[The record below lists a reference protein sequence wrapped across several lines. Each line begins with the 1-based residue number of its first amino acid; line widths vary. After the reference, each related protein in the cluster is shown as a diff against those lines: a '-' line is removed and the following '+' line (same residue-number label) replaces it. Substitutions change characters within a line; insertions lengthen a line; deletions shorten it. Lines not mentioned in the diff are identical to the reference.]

1 MLVSPSKTKPKGALV
16 NNNPMKKNNLLAAIS
31 VALLFLMGP
40 AQAGQPKAKG
50 EGKTKIAIL
59 ELKAERGLDEGLVKL
74 LNELLLTEFGRSG
87 EYEVIGGSDLAS
99 LLQLEEKKQMM
110 SCDDIGCLSELGG
123 ALGVDK
129 LAAANIGK
137 IGSYYLVNVKII
149 NVREAK
155 VERRVSYNVQGIED
169 KLIRAI
175 TASVKELIT
184 GKPTEMKDNKAAAG
198 LAAAGVEGKL
208 EPQAESDPYS
218 LWGHVAFWSGV
229 GMVAFGGAAA
239 GLSASAASDYEAG
252 DLDAED
258 TSRTWAGVMYAG
270 FGVGAAL
277 ITTGVL
283 LWLLGPDEVKEG
295 ATAAVIPDVENGGA
309 VLSIGWSW

>member
-1 MLVSPSKTKPKGALV
+1 M
-16 NNNPMKKNNLLAAIS
+16 NYNPVKKINLLAT
-31 VALLFLMGP
+31 VFLTLLFLSGP
-40 AQAGQPKAKG
+40 AFGGPK
-50 EGKTKIAIL
+50 EGKGKTRIAIL
-59 ELKAERGLDEGLVKL
+59 ELKSERGLDQGLVKL

-110 SCDDIGCLSELGG
+110 DCDDIGCLSELGG

-155 VERRVSYNVQGIED
+155 VERRVSYKVQGIED

-175 TASVKELIT
+175 SASVKELMT
-184 GKPTEMKDNKAAAG
+184 GKAAPDLTGDIVASPGTGPAAAG
-198 LAAAGVEGKL
+198 LEGKL
-208 EPQAESDPYS
+208 ERKTESDPYS
-218 LWGHVAFWSGV
+218 LWGHVSFWSGIGV
-229 GMVAFGGAAA
+229 MAFGGAAA
-239 GLSASAASDYEAG
+239 GLSAAAAGDYEGG
-252 DLDAED
+252 DLGAED
-258 TSRTWAGVMYAG
+258 SSRTWAGVMYAS

-283 LWLLGPDEVKEG
+283 LWLLGPEKVQEG
-295 ATAAVIPDVENGGA
+295 GTTVAVIPDSDGNG
-309 VLSIGWSW
+309 VVFSLGWSW

>member
-1 MLVSPSKTKPKGALV
+1 M
-16 NNNPMKKNNLLAAIS
+16 NNNLIKKKCLLTSIILA
-31 VALLFLMGP
+31 VLFLSGSAFGGP
-40 AQAGQPKAKG
+40 KEGK
-50 EGKTKIAIL
+50 GKTKIAIL

-110 SCDDIGCLSELGG
+110 SCDNIACLSELGG

-137 IGSYYLVNVKII
+137 IGSFYLVNVKII
-149 NVREAK
+149 NVRKAK
-155 VERRVSYNVQGIED
+155 VERRVSYKVQGIED

-175 TASVKELIT
+175 SASVKELIT
-184 GKPTEMKDNKAAAG
+184 GKPEPDPGGDKGATPGAGPAGDRAAG
-198 LAAAGVEGKL
+198 RLEGKL
-208 EPQAESDPYS
+208 ERKTETDPYS
-218 LWGHVAFWSGV
+218 LWGHASFWSGV
-229 GMVAFGGAAA
+229 GVVAFGGAAA
-239 GLSASAASDYEAG
+239 GLSAAAASDYEGG
-252 DLDAED
+252 DLGAED
-258 TSRTWAGVMYAG
+258 SSRTWAGVMYAS

-283 LWLLGPDEVKEG
+283 LWLLGPEKAPEG
-295 ATAAVIPDVENGGA
+295 GTTAAVIPDADGNG
-309 VLSIGWSW
+309 VVFSFGWSW

>member
-1 MLVSPSKTKPKGALV
+1 MD
-16 NNNPMKKNNLLAAIS
+16 NNLLKKKYLLVAAIL
-31 VALLFLMGP
+31 AAFFLSSSAFAGP
-40 AQAGQPKAKG
+40 KKG
-50 EGKTKIAIL
+50 KGKTKIAIL

-87 EYEVIGGSDLAS
+87 EYEVIGGSDLLS
-99 LLQLEEKKQMM
+99 LLQLEEKKQAMN
-110 SCDDIGCLSELGG
+110 CDDIGCLSELGG

-169 KLIRAI
+169 KLIKAI
-175 TASVKELIT
+175 TASVQELIT
-184 GKPTEMKDNKAAAG
+184 GKPANIKDVKGETPAPKT
-198 LAAAGVEGKL
+198 AAAGVETKL
-208 EPQAESDPYS
+208 ERKEESDQYS

-229 GMVAFGGAAA
+229 GLVAFGGAAA
-239 GLSASAASDYEAG
+239 GLSASAAGDYEAG
-252 DLDAED
+252 DLGAED
-258 TSRTWAGVMYAG
+258 TSKTWAGVMYTG

-277 ITTGVL
+277 VTTGVL
-283 LWLLGPDEVKEG
+283 LWLLGPDEKQEG
-295 ATAAVIPDVENGGA
+295 VVTTATVIPDVENGGA

>member
-1 MLVSPSKTKPKGALV
+1 
-16 NNNPMKKNNLLAAIS
+16 
-31 VALLFLMGP
+31 
-40 AQAGQPKAKG
+40 
-50 EGKTKIAIL
+50 
-59 ELKAERGLDEGLVKL
+59 
-74 LNELLLTEFGRSG
+74 
-87 EYEVIGGSDLAS
+87 
-99 LLQLEEKKQMM
+99 
-110 SCDDIGCLSELGG
+110 LGG

-175 TASVKELIT
+175 TASVHELIT
-184 GKPTEMKDNKAAAG
+184 GKPADIKDEKGKPPAPKT
-198 LAAAGVEGKL
+198 AAAGVEIKL
-208 EPQAESDPYS
+208 ERKEESDPYS
-218 LWGHVAFWSGV
+218 LWGHVTFWGGV
-229 GMVAFGGAAA
+229 GLVAFGGAAA

-252 DLDAED
+252 DLGAED
-258 TSRTWAGVMYAG
+258 TSKTWAGVMYAG
-270 FGVGAAL
+270 FGIGAAL

-283 LWLLGPDEVKEG
+283 LWLLGPDEVQEG
-295 ATAAVIPDVENGGA
+295 VVTTATVIPDVENGGA

>member
-1 MLVSPSKTKPKGALV
+1 
-16 NNNPMKKNNLLAAIS
+16 MKKNNLLATIL
-31 VALLFLMGP
+31 VALFFLAGP
-40 AQAGQPKAKG
+40 ASAGPPKDKAK
-50 EGKTKIAIL
+50 GKTKIAIL

-87 EYEVIGGSDLAS
+87 EYEVIGGSDLLS
-99 LLQLEEKKQMM
+99 LLQLEEKKQAMD
-110 SCDDIGCLSELGG
+110 CDDIGCLSELGG

-175 TASVKELIT
+175 SASVKELMT
-184 GKPTEMKDNKAAAG
+184 GKPATDLEDDKGASPGTG
-198 LAAAGVEGKL
+198 LAAARVEGKL
-208 EPQAESDPYS
+208 EPKTDSDPYS
-218 LWGHVAFWSGV
+218 LWGHVTFWGGV
-229 GMVAFGGAAA
+229 GAVALGGAAM
-239 GLSASAASDYEAG
+239 GLSASAAGDYEAG
-252 DLDAED
+252 DLGAED
-258 TSRTWAGVMYAG
+258 TSKTWAGVMYAG
-270 FGVGAAL
+270 FGLGAAL

-283 LWLLGPDEVKEG
+283 LWLLGPDEKQEG
-295 ATAAVIPDVENGGA
+295 VVTTASVIPDTDGGGV

>member
-1 MLVSPSKTKPKGALV
+1 
-16 NNNPMKKNNLLAAIS
+16 MKKNGFLATIL
-31 VALLFLMGP
+31 VALLFLSGP
-40 AQAGQPKAKG
+40 ALAGPPDGKRK
-50 EGKTKIAIL
+50 GKTKIAIL

-184 GKPTEMKDNKAAAG
+184 GKPAELKDNKAAAG
-198 LAAAGVEGKL
+198 PAAAGVEGKL
-208 EPQAESDPYS
+208 EPQAGSDPYS
-218 LWGHVAFWSGV
+218 LWGHVAFWGGV

-239 GLSASAASDYEAG
+239 GLSASAASDYEGG
-252 DLDAED
+252 DLGAED

-270 FGVGAAL
+270 FGIGAAL

-295 ATAAVIPDVENGGA
+295 GTTAAIIPDADGNGA